1 MQQVLNN
8 HERTQTFI
16 KFLLFFLITVLV
28 IVFAVFFDFRMPT
41 VENKRLK
48 SEVYDQRQM
57 AANQDRFANKLQV
70 VTALLDS
77 IERNPETSDQIRLA
91 FTNQLTELNNLNT
104 GAESVMTANGKVN
117 NTLINGLAK
126 MNDLIKKN
134 EDLTKKLNRIGELET
149 QLKDCRAKL
158 NETSPA
164 QVVN

>member
-16 KFLLFFLITVLV
+16 KFLLFFFITVLV
-28 IVFAVFFDFRMPT
+28 VVFAVFFDFRMPS

-57 AANQDRFANKLQV
+57 AANQDRFSNKLAV

-77 IERNPETSDQIRLA
+77 IERNPETSDQIRLV
-91 FTNQLTELNNLNT
+91 FTPRLNELNELNT
-104 GAESVMTANGKVN
+104 VTESGMTTTGKLN
-117 NTLINGLAK
+117 SSLINGLAK

-134 EDLTKKLNRIGELET
+134 EELTKKLKRIEELET
-149 QLKDCRAKL
+149 QLRECREKL
-158 NETSPA
+158 KETSPA
-164 QVVN
+164 QVVY